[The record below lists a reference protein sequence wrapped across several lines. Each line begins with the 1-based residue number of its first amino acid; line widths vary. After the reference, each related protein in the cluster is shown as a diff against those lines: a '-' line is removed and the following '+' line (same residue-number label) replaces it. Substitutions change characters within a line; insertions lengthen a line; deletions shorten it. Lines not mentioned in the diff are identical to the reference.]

1 MSNTKNKMTENK
13 NNGLIRALKRVRF
26 FLKRKRADRCISRLL
41 RKKTCH
47 DVISVAFIV
56 QMPEIWDKEA
66 PVFEAM
72 LSDARFN
79 ARLIVVPSYDYAK
92 GQIKGYGN
100 ELEYFENKY
109 GSECIV
115 KAYKDNGWT
124 DLEQLDLDYVFYQRC
139 WENYLP
145 EQYHTKNV
153 IRYSKTCY
161 IPYAVGLFDGADYY
175 KKNFFTNLYA
185 CFCSTREQTAFHVQN
200 TKRKIVFCGCP
211 VIERYADIAK
221 KLARSDRKTVLWT
234 PRWTDDA
241 FFGGSTFFEN
251 MYNILEL
258 KDAHS
263 DIDLVLRPHPMT
275 FPTAVRNGKMTEEEV
290 EEYKNKVKTSG
301 AVFDSNVFIEDSLF
315 STDILITDYS
325 SIVWEY
331 FIFGK
336 PIIYCTD
343 TDIDFEEVYKKITR
357 VVYKAKDWEEIKKI
371 TSMLLAGEDPMYNER
386 IKLVKEIVD
395 ENADATKR
403 IINYIAE
410 DFGLGN

>member
-1 MSNTKNKMTENK
+1 MSSTKNKTTEN
-13 NNGLIRALKRVRF
+13 NVLIRALKEVRF
-26 FLKRKRADRCISRLL
+26 FTKRKRADRCISRLL
-41 RKKTCH
+41 KKKTGH

-92 GQIKGYGN
+92 GQIKEYGN
-100 ELEYFENKY
+100 ELEYFVNKY

-161 IPYAVGLFDGADYY
+161 IPYAVGLFDGSDYY

-221 KLARSDRKTVLWT
+221 KLTPSDRKKVLWT

-371 TSMLLAGEDPMYNER
+371 TSMLLAGEDPMYTER

-410 DFGLGN
+410 DFGLRT